1 MLTSTTSVS
10 LSPPKS
16 SSPSDQAPLLVV
28 TTNSNQSITS
38 STQPQLPT
46 PKATK
51 LDEGV
56 YLTDTG
62 LAQLK
67 SIRVKP
73 LPKKSA
79 AANAT
84 TMATNAKSKRGGLAN
99 YIMGGIKRNNSNSI
113 QDDDMMG
120 NSVTGGGSGTSD
132 DEGTKKTPATVPTA
146 KAAKGYNGI
155 GGFHVKIRGQRRRQ
169 DQSSLNNDLVQ
180 DDNIH
185 DESSSTNKRKRDR
198 RPLKKKSILE
208 EHMPPEMQEAFFG
221 NDLAEKSRLMAQHNI
236 PIVPLQ
242 LNDQT
247 PINNNNN
254 EYTIKLDHDTVN
266 RFLIKKATKLAL
278 AVKEEQRQ
286 QQQQQQQPPPPPQPI
301 ASVPTPSNAIQAPT
315 MGTADDENDMR
326 MRQREKSL

>member
-1 MLTSTTSVS
+1 M
-10 LSPPKS
+10 P
-16 SSPSDQAPLLVV
+16 
-28 TTNSNQSITS
+28 NQTM
-38 STQPQLPT
+38 TCLPQLPT

-73 LPKKSA
+73 LPKKA
-79 AANAT
+79 AAGTAIT
-84 TMATNAKSKRGGLAN
+84 TNTKSKRGGLAN
-99 YIMGGIKRNNSNSI
+99 YIMGGVKRNNSNSI

-120 NSVTGGGSGTSD
+120 NSATGGGSGTSD
-132 DEGTKKTPATVPTA
+132 DEGTKKTTATVPTA
-146 KAAKGYNGI
+146 RAAKGYTGI

-169 DQSSLNNDLVQ
+169 DPSSLNSDLIQ

-185 DESSSTNKRKRDR
+185 DESLVTNKRKRDR
-198 RPLKKKSILE
+198 RPLKKKSVLE

-221 NDLAEKSRLMAQHNI
+221 SDLAEKSRLMAQHHL

-247 PINNNNN
+247 TTIINTNN

-286 QQQQQQQPPPPPQPI
+286 QPI
-301 ASVPTPSNAIQAPT
+301 TSVPTPSNALQPPT
-315 MGTADDENDMR
+315 MTTTTDDENDMR
-326 MRQREKSL
+326 KR